1 MGGCAWGSHAVRG
14 LQCGR
19 WVYIGVY
26 KRSVKCVQLDWCV
39 QGVCIWVSDKESA
52 VICYKSKL
60 SYTPC
65 TCLPSRALIR
75 IINYESLNGSVAK
88 NTLLHNPRGQ

>member
-1 MGGCAWGSHAVRG
+1 MWKV
-14 LQCGR
+14 
-19 WVYIGVY
+19 GVH
-26 KRSVKCVQLDWCV
+26 WCV
-39 QGVCIWVSDKESA
+39 QEECKDDKECMYSWIGVCRGCAWVSDKESA
-52 VICYKSKL
+52 IICYKSKL

-65 TCLPSRALIR
+65 TCLSSRALIR